1 MTTFGKLMVETVLMA
16 SRMAGHEID
25 NNFDSDAEH
34 FYAIVFEIA
43 SKAAVVFD
51 QEETGGWDG
60 ALKVVKEELKRL
72 YGPKKTYYVTFK
84 IDGRYTVKVDASNM
98 EEAKEV
104 AETIFETGNLNEME
118 MIESKPVTVEDENDI
133 VWEEF

>member
-1 MTTFGKLMVETVLMA
+1 M
-16 SRMAGHEID
+16 
-25 NNFDSDAEH
+25 
-34 FYAIVFEIA
+34 
-43 SKAAVVFD
+43 
-51 QEETGGWDG
+51 
-60 ALKVVKEELKRL
+60 
-72 YGPKKTYYVTFK
+72 TYYVTFK

-104 AETIFETGNLNEME
+104 AETIFETENLNEME